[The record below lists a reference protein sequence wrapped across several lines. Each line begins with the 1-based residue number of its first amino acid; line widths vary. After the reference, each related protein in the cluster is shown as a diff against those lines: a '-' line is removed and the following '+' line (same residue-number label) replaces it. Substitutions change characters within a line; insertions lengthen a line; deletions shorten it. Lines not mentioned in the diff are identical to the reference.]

1 MGRFRPDG
9 GFPHLTFVTACWD
22 GTSPSGQ
29 PQCPEPRDPMPRL
42 LPSVS
47 SIAILAC
54 SPAMAQVSAAD
65 LWAEWQATSAAMG
78 QQMTATVTQTADG
91 LVLDNFVTRTEADGT
106 TTTGTLDRVTMTE
119 HADGSVSVEI
129 SNPYTATIMFPEDV
143 GGPMITV
150 EILVA
155 TKGSAS
161 PPPAR
166 RRADLCL
173 FRGRHHRQRGQYRQ
187 RPGRPAAHDRHGNH
201 RPRPRPR
208 PT

>member
-1 MGRFRPDG
+1 
-9 GFPHLTFVTACWD
+9 
-22 GTSPSGQ
+22 
-29 PQCPEPRDPMPRL
+29 MPRF

-47 SIAILAC
+47 SIAILVC
-54 SPAMAQVSAAD
+54 SPAVAQVSAAD

-91 LVLDNFVTRTEADGT
+91 LVLENFVTRTEADGT

-119 HADGSVSVEI
+119 QADGSVSVEI

-143 GGPMITV
+143 GGPMITSKSSSR
-150 EILVA
+150 
-155 TKGSAS
+155 TKGWIS

-166 RRADLCL
+166 PT
-173 FRGRHHRQRGQYRQ
+173 RGPMSILRTSSPSPKAISATTGATR
-187 RPGRPAAHDRHGNH
+187 
-201 RPRPRPR
+201 RPRSTWKSSPATSPR